1 MDEERRAVSKESIA
15 ALLSPRS
22 FALVGATE
30 NSAWSQALIANLRN
44 LGYGGRWHLVNPRYE
59 SQFGERCLPSVSA
72 INEPVECAYVMTSTA
87 IVPSVIDDCA
97 RAGVTSAVLLTADY
111 KEAGPEGAARE
122 AELIEQCA
130 RLGITIQGPNCLGY
144 VNYRSGLGAYGLPV
158 PGPLQPGSIGLLTQS
173 GAMLLHLHRLA
184 HLRAI
189 GLSYV
194 ISSGNEAM
202 LDATDFLGFL
212 LDDPETRVL
221 GALME
226 GIRRPAEFL
235 SVAERSLEAGK
246 PLVVLKVGSS
256 PAGARSASAH
266 TGALG
271 VEDRVVDAVFRQYG
285 VVRVESMEELVET
298 CAILAEER
306 LPRGRRTA
314 LLTASGGACGLLADR
329 ALETRLEVPDFE
341 DRTKA
346 ALKEILPTFGT
357 PQNPLDTTGLIVLDM
372 TLLPRCLAAVGTDP
386 GFDSVLICW
395 DVPRDPGLSPER
407 TEARLTMLADAVRA
421 CPLPCFIT
429 SYVTGEMTEYGRDA
443 VRRNGLHFA
452 NGMPLAVKA
461 LDNAVG
467 WIEAHAKSLAKS
479 RAKSLAETNLRSA
492 QDSISPL
499 IRGTGTLSEVASK
512 AFLEKHGIP
521 ATREVL
527 VHGSVEAAQAFAT
540 LSSPVVIKV
549 VSADLPHKTEA
560 GAVRTGVTSAAE
572 AALAHDAV
580 LAAAHAYRPDLVIEG
595 VLIAEQVVDGVELIA
610 GAFSDPQFGPMVLVG
625 AGGVLVELM
634 QDVALRRA
642 PITEDEGMEMLA
654 ELRSSA
660 VLDGVR
666 GRPPADRRA
675 AARVLAALSRVAAGM
690 GRGEVDINPLLV
702 LPEGQGAVAADAL
715 VVFD

>member
-1 MDEERRAVSKESIA
+1 MGEAAAGDRRAVAKESIA
-15 ALLSPRS
+15 ALLNPRS
-22 FALVGATE
+22 IALVGATE
-30 NSAWSQALIANLRN
+30 NSAWSQALIANLRT
-44 LGYGGRWHLVNPRYE
+44 LGYGGRWHLVNPRHQQ
-59 SQFGERCLPSVSA
+59 QFGERCHPSVSS
-72 INEPVECAYVMTSTA
+72 IGEPVDCAYVMTSTG
-87 IVPSVIDDCA
+87 IVPSVMEDCA

-111 KEAGPEGAARE
+111 REAGPEGSARE
-122 AELIEQCA
+122 AALVEQSE

-144 VNYRSGLGAYGLPV
+144 VNYRSGLGAYALPV
-158 PGPLQPGSIGLLTQS
+158 AGPLQPGPIGLLTQS

-184 HLRAI
+184 QLRAI

-202 LDATDFLGFL
+202 LDASDFLNHL
-212 LDDPETRVL
+212 LDDPQTRVL

-226 GIRRPAEFL
+226 GIRQPAEFL
-235 SVAERSLEAGK
+235 SLAERALAAGK

-266 TGALG
+266 TGALA

-285 VVRVESMEELVET
+285 VVRVDSMEELVET
-298 CAILAEER
+298 CALLAQER

-329 ALETRLEVPDFE
+329 ALETRLEIPDFE

-372 TLLPRCLAAVGTDP
+372 SLLPRCLAAVGADP

-395 DVPRDPGLSPER
+395 DVPREPGLSPER
-407 TEARLTMLADAVRA
+407 TEARLTALAEAIRT

-429 SYVTGEMTEYGRDA
+429 SYVTGEMTEYGRDS

-452 NGMPLAVKA
+452 NGMPLAVRA
-461 LDNAVG
+461 LDNTVG
-467 WIEAHAKSLAKS
+467 WIEA
-479 RAKSLAETNLRSA
+479 RA
-492 QDSISPL
+492 
-499 IRGTGTLSEVASK
+499 RGAGRATPVATPVQVDGRGVLSEVASK
-512 AFLEKHGIP
+512 ALLARLGVP
-521 ATREVL
+521 MTREVL
-527 VHGSVEAAQAFAT
+527 AHTSGEAARAFAT
-540 LSSPVVIKV
+540 LSSPVVVKV
-549 VSADLPHKTEA
+549 VSADLPHKSEA
-560 GAVRTGVTSAAE
+560 GAVRIGVTSAAE

-580 LAAAHAYRPDLVIEG
+580 LAAASAYRPGLKIEG
-595 VLIAEQVVDGVELIA
+595 VLISEQVLDGVELMA
-610 GAFSDPQFGPMVLVG
+610 GAFTDPQFGPMVLVG
-625 AGGVLVELM
+625 AGGVLVEVM

-654 ELRSSA
+654 ELRFSA

-666 GRPPADRRA
+666 GRPAADRRA
-675 AARVLAALSRVAAGM
+675 AARVLATLSRVAAGM
-690 GRGEVDINPLLV
+690 GRGEVDINPLFV
-702 LPEGQGAVAADAL
+702 LPEGRGAVAADAL